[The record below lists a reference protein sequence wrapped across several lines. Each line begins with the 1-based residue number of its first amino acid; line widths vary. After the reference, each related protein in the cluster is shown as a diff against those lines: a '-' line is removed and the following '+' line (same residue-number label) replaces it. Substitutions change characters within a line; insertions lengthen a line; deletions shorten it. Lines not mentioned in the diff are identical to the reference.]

1 MFGKKRPEDIQLQEA
16 IDRLHACLKN
26 ADPDTE
32 EYTKL
37 LTAIER
43 LEALKP
49 PKRARGISPDALWGG
64 VVQVFSVGLV
74 IGHERANVI
83 TTKAL
88 DIIKKSKPS

>member
-1 MFGKKRPEDIQLQEA
+1 MFGKKRPEDIKLQEA
-16 IDRLHACLKN
+16 IDRLLVCMKN
-26 ADPDTE
+26 EDPDTE

-37 LTAIER
+37 LTSLER

-64 VVQVFSVGLV
+64 MVQILGIGLV
-74 IGHERANVI
+74 AGYERGNAW

-88 DIIKKSKPS
+88 DAVKKSKPS